1 MRAIILAA
9 GRGSRMKEL
18 TNEKPKSLLKIK
30 GISLLQ
36 KQINVFR
43 QNGINEIAIVTGYK
57 SEALGKFNLYEFHN
71 KRWSETQMF
80 FSLCCADSWLKNF
93 SCIVSYSDIFYEPEA
108 INLLIHDKNKIALT
122 YDKNWE

>member
-36 KQINVFR
+36 KQINIKTT
-43 QNGINEIAIVTGYK
+43 N
-57 SEALGKFNLYEFHN
+57 
-71 KRWSETQMF
+71 
-80 FSLCCADSWLKNF
+80 
-93 SCIVSYSDIFYEPEA
+93 
-108 INLLIHDKNKIALT
+108 
-122 YDKNWE
+122 